1 MESENQD
8 FSRGLFGQ
16 QEELFL
22 ENDFSGG
29 DDLFTVADH
38 SYSSP
43 EKVIED
49 WILSTR
55 FNDSESEDVLHTIIN
70 PNDVYSSAPP
80 AESSESD
87 SGISDDQPSDSP
99 QHSDTSQPESNSAA
113 IYEVVYDIGALDG
126 IKTEPVQ
133 DDLDVISIKLDD
145 WSTPVLIP
153 DACIVN
159 ELPGLTTLKTN
170 TLPASVSASIPF
182 GEQYPELVLTE
193 EEKRLL
199 CQEGISLPS
208 NLPLTKAEERILKK
222 VRRKIRNKQSA
233 QDSRRRKKEYIDGL
247 ESRVTA
253 CSLQNMELHKK
264 VEQLEK
270 QNISLV
276 AQLRKLQSLIKQTT
290 NKAAQTG
297 TCILI
302 FIFSLALI
310 LFPSYSPLRSRTAVH
325 EDDYKPMGVIFR
337 TILND
342 PEASKSAEA
351 DKSSFA
357 GNQIPIELTQQ
368 EEKHNMSINK
378 DLPNLQ
384 VSKENDGQLLVAKKD
399 GHAAELIFQGI
410 PQNESSGAPQKAVPE
425 VDETRVFTESGNGEH
440 IEELSSQ
447 KGQGPSVDTLKPV
460 HADEM

>member
-1 MESENQD
+1 MEYENQD

-16 QEELFL
+16 QDELFL
-22 ENDFSGG
+22 ENDISGG
-29 DDLFTVADH
+29 DDLFAVVDH

-55 FNDSESEDVLHTIIN
+55 LNDSESEDVLHTIIN
-70 PNDVYSSAPP
+70 PNDVYNSAPP

-87 SGISDDQPSDSP
+87 SGISDYQPSDSP
-99 QHSDTSQPESNSAA
+99 QHSVTSQQESSSAA
-113 IYEVVYDIGALDG
+113 IFEVVYDIGSLDG

-159 ELPGLTTLKTN
+159 ELPGLATLKTS
-170 TLPASVSASIPF
+170 TLPASIPVSVLS
-182 GEQYPELVLTE
+182 GEHYPELVLTE
-193 EEKRLL
+193 EEKKLL
-199 CQEGISLPS
+199 CQEGVSLPS

-270 QNISLV
+270 NNMSLV
-276 AQLRKLQSLIKQTT
+276 AQLRKLQSLIKQTSS
-290 NKAAQTG
+290 KAAQTG
-297 TCILI
+297 TCIL
-302 FIFSLALI
+302 
-310 LFPSYSPLRSRTAVH
+310 
-325 EDDYKPMGVIFR
+325 
-337 TILND
+337 
-342 PEASKSAEA
+342 
-351 DKSSFA
+351 
-357 GNQIPIELTQQ
+357 
-368 EEKHNMSINK
+368 
-378 DLPNLQ
+378 
-384 VSKENDGQLLVAKKD
+384 
-399 GHAAELIFQGI
+399 
-410 PQNESSGAPQKAVPE
+410 
-425 VDETRVFTESGNGEH
+425 
-440 IEELSSQ
+440 
-447 KGQGPSVDTLKPV
+447 
-460 HADEM
+460 